1 MIRSLAGAGLG
12 LALLGFPFLAGCN
25 TSSPAPFRAEEVL
38 NSGAVTLS
46 GANVVPPV
54 TTTATGSF
62 TASLNVTQRSLT
74 ITGTF
79 TGLTGDLFS
88 PRPEAGP
95 AHIHRGAASEN
106 GPLAFRV
113 TATPDATG
121 RSGTLAATV
130 EELTDEQIQEFRQG
144 MYYLDIHT
152 TTFNA
157 GEVRGQITFP
167 AP

>member
-38 NSGAVTLS
+38 NSGVVTLS
-46 GANVVPPV
+46 GANEVPPI

-74 ITGTF
+74 ITGSF
-79 TGLTGDLFS
+79 SGLTGDLF
-88 PRPEAGP
+88 PIGTFGP
-95 AHIHRGAASEN
+95 AHVHEGAAGTN
-106 GPLAFRV
+106 GPVAFSLLV
-113 TATPDATG
+113 TPDATG
-121 RSGTLAATV
+121 RNGTFSLVAQD
-130 EELTDEQIQEFRQG
+130 LTQEQIEEFREG
-144 MYYLDIHT
+144 LYYVNIHT
-152 TTFNA
+152 TTFNS
-157 GEVRGQITFP
+157 GELRGQITFP